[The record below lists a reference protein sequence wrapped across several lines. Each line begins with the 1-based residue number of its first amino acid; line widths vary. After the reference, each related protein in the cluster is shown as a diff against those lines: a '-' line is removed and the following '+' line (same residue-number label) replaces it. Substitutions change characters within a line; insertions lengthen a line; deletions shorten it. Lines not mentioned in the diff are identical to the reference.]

1 MSCSIDANLLLYA
14 SDTSSPFH
22 SRAKAWLESKV
33 HEPEILYLAWPVAFS
48 YLRIATHP
56 RIFDDPLTPDEAL
69 GNLRGLHRLPRVRF
83 LGEVARFLEAYS
95 LITTGLPVR
104 GNLVPDAHLA
114 AILFQHGVR
123 RLYTHD
129 TDFRKFDFLDVRNP
143 FAGQT

>member
-1 MSCSIDANLLLYA
+1 MSYSIDANLLLYA

-22 SRAKAWLESKV
+22 SRSRDWLESKV
-33 HEPEILYLAWPVAFS
+33 DEPEILYLAWPVAFA

-56 RIFDDPLTPDEAL
+56 RIFETPLTPDEAL
-69 GNLRGLHRLPRVRF
+69 GNLRDLQRLPRVRF
-83 LGEVARFLEAYS
+83 LGEDASFLEIYS
-95 LITTGLPVR
+95 RIAARLPVR

-129 TDFRKFDFLDVRNP
+129 TDFRKFDFLDVRDP
-143 FAGQT
+143 ITGAS